1 MEPLELKGSTTLPV
15 AMILIA
21 SFFATVLLA
30 IGLVSG
36 RPELACFCVFPLL
49 TFLWLQWRRR
59 YRLVLCQDHLEVH
72 TWLGTK
78 SVSYAGSVAEF
89 RLQNS
94 ASVRRN
100 AHQPVLC
107 LRRQGKLLVS
117 VPRGILRGEDVR
129 RMTEFFAALEIFK
142 KYLY

>member
-49 TFLWLQWRRR
+49 AFLWLQWRRR
-59 YRLVLCQDHLEVH
+59 YRLVLC
-72 TWLGTK
+72 
-78 SVSYAGSVAEF
+78 
-89 RLQNS
+89 
-94 ASVRRN
+94 
-100 AHQPVLC
+100 
-107 LRRQGKLLVS
+107 
-117 VPRGILRGEDVR
+117 
-129 RMTEFFAALEIFK
+129 
-142 KYLY
+142 